1 MNIEELK
8 QKPTAFQLDVGV
20 RQLLADL
27 LRMSEVTSWY
37 NFCELKNGTS
47 DSETVCA
54 DFQEYNNLHNNVTVY
69 LEIIAELIDDYVHD
83 YDSFMNTTVPN
94 TFLNG
99 KIVAA
104 REPAVNSIKD
114 LENRVELM
122 DDEYFIADLIGCEV
136 YQGEYIGILSDVFT
150 AGGSDVYVIK
160 REKKNELL
168 LPALASVIKKI
179 DVEQKRIDVEIP
191 RGLLDEV

>member
-1 MNIEELK
+1 MGK
-8 QKPTAFQLDVGV
+8 QKLTAFQLDVGV

-69 LEIIAELIDDYVHD
+69 LEIIENLIDDYVHD

-122 DDEYFIADLIGCEV
+122 ESEEEKESL
-136 YQGEYIGILSDVFT
+136 QN
-150 AGGSDVYVIK
+150 VIK
-160 REKKNELL
+160 RLRECVNENLNILGDIIDYDEKLR
-168 LPALASVIKKI
+168 SVI
-179 DVEQKRIDVEIP
+179 
-191 RGLLDEV
+191 